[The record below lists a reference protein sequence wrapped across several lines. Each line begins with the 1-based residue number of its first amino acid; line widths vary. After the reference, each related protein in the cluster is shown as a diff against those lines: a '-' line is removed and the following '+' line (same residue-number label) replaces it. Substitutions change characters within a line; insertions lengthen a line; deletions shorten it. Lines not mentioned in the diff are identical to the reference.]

1 MEPKELTALFIV
13 DKTFKKQFEALSV
26 VKRESLA
33 FLMQK
38 AGTVENRMIVG
49 KIIADCLQK
58 NITQS
63 KEIIA
68 EIKLRINQ

>member
-13 DKTFKKQFEALSV
+13 DKTFKKQFEALSI

-33 FLMQK
+33 FLIQK
-38 AGTVENRMIVG
+38 AGSVENRIKVG
-49 KIIADCLQK
+49 KIIADCLQN

-68 EIKLRINQ
+68 QIRLKVNQ